1 MAKIIVS
8 VAEIINTIVANNQ
21 MPEQISEI
29 DIQGDSISFQYKTG
43 MLVPAKIEASV
54 NFEEFDKGLMIFGI
68 QTSWLAD
75 KLLRIMSLPQSN
87 YIQIDYPNVI
97 FYMQRF
103 FNDKLKGVQIED
115 IKFQKGEFTITTY
128 NE

>member
-8 VAEIINTIVANNQ
+8 VAEIIDIIVANNL

-29 DIQGDSISFQYKTG
+29 DIQGDTISFQYKTG
-43 MLVPAKIEASV
+43 KIVPAKIEASV

>member
-1 MAKIIVS
+1 
-8 VAEIINTIVANNQ
+8 IVANNL

-29 DIQGDSISFQYKTG
+29 DIQGDTISFQYKTG
-43 MLVPAKIEASV
+43 KIVPAKIEASV